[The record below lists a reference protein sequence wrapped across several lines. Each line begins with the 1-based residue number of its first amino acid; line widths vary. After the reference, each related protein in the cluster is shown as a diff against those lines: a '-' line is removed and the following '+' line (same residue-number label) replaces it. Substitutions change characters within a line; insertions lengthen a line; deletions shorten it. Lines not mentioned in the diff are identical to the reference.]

1 MARTDAG
8 FTLVELLI
16 AIAILSSIAA
26 GVAGLFGV
34 AIKTTEGARVQTA
47 TVALAIQKMEQLRAL
62 TWGFD
67 AAGVGRVTD
76 STTDLSVEPSTGSG
90 SGLSPSPPGTLDSN
104 IAGFV
109 DYLDK
114 NGRWVGTGASPPG
127 QAVFIRRWSVDA
139 LAGAPD
145 DTLLLQVLVTTV
157 IREATGWAGGG
168 VRPRLRDDALFVT
181 FKTRKAR

>member
-34 AIKTTEGARVQTA
+34 AIKTTESARVQTA

-62 TWGFD
+62 TWGLD
-67 AAGVGRVTD
+67 AAGVGLRVTD
-76 STTDLSVEPSTGSG
+76 STTDLSVEPPTGAG

-127 QAVFIRRWSVDA
+127 QAVFIRR
-139 LAGAPD
+139 
-145 DTLLLQVLVTTV
+145 
-157 IREATGWAGGG
+157 
-168 VRPRLRDDALFVT
+168 
-181 FKTRKAR
+181 